1 MTVGL
6 LFALVRAAGLAGSPS
21 AQTNLGILLG
31 VSFSSLNGDTPP
43 NGTYT
48 GKSSPIVGF
57 SAEFGVGNGL
67 HLIMQ
72 PQYLAR
78 GTSVAFGVAEMFP
91 PLPAGRRIPVLQTEC
106 QPDPAHCS

>member
-21 AQTNLGILLG
+21 AQTNLGILFG
-31 VSFSSLNGDTPP
+31 VSSSSLNGDTPP

-106 QPDPAHCS
+106 